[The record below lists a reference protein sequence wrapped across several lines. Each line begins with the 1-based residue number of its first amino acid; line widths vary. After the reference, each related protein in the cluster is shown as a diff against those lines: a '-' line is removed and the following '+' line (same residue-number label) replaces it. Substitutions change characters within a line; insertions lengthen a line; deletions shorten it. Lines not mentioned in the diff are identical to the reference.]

1 MYDVFEYMLV
11 VVVVGFDKNSF
22 GQDNLDKTVETAAK
36 YAVSNSA
43 KVWNDK
49 VGLHSQWS
57 ILSHAQNIDEKSGK
71 YYNWAKKTP
80 SDKV

>member
-43 KVWNDK
+43 KV
-49 VGLHSQWS
+49 
-57 ILSHAQNIDEKSGK
+57 
-71 YYNWAKKTP
+71 
-80 SDKV
+80 